1 MDLARIDRRLI
12 EVHRG
17 RKWILAFEAA
27 AGIAGLVKDLRA
39 WGAAGVMVVSAVEG
53 VGDLPAADRFFYT
66 RTSGGTVMEG
76 IRAYLDSVEHP
87 SRELTAA
94 VDEFDPGGDARVI
107 TSGFGSYSTL
117 CDRLVYDFRPPGWVA
132 FEDKIVIDE
141 LWDASGVARAPSAIV
156 PVSEASGAA
165 LRLSEGLG
173 SVWVADNSEG
183 WHGGGEYVRWVSTP
197 DDATDAVDWFAVHSD
212 RVRVMPFLDGIPCS
226 IHGLVTA
233 NGVAVFLPV
242 ELLILRRLDR
252 PGFVYARA
260 ANFWTPPDHIREEMR
275 TAARAAGAELAR
287 RTGYRGAFGID
298 GVCTADGFL
307 PTELNA
313 RFSVGHELQAHG
325 SGIALGSMNRLCTAG
340 DLEIDAGWIEDAVIS
355 KVARERRGS
364 VLFSVRDATGSAKTG
379 VVFREDAAF
388 AVGPDDDDADA
399 VMDLGPSAHGG
410 LIIMRLDPDR
420 RPIGPS
426 VAPLAVRAALLAND
440 LWSVGLPAVE
450 AAPDLCRRETSG

>member
-1 MDLARIDRRLI
+1 MDLARIDQRLT
-12 EVHRG
+12 EVQRG

-27 AGIAGLVKDLRA
+27 AGVTGLAQDLRN
-39 WGAAGVMVVSAVEG
+39 WGATGVMVVSAVEG

-66 RTSGGTVMEG
+66 RTSGDTVMQG

-87 SRELTAA
+87 SPELTAA
-94 VDEFDPGGDARVI
+94 VDEFDPSGDAQVI
-107 TSGFGSYSTL
+107 TSGFGSYATL
-117 CDRLVYDFRPPGWVA
+117 CNRPVYDFRPPGWVA
-132 FEDKIVIDE
+132 FEDKIIIDE
-141 LWDASGVARAPSAIV
+141 LWDASGVTRADSAIV
-156 PVSEASGAA
+156 PVSEASDAA
-165 LRLSEGLG
+165 LRLSESLG
-173 SVWVADNSEG
+173 SVWVADNAEG
-183 WHGGGEYVRWVSTP
+183 WHGGGEYVRWVPTS
-197 DDATDAVDWFAVHSD
+197 DDAADAADWFATRSN

-275 TAARAAGAELAR
+275 AAARAVGAELAR

-298 GVCTADGFL
+298 GVCTADGFR

-355 KVARERRGS
+355 KVEHERRGA
-364 VLFSVRDATGSAKTG
+364 VLFAVTDATGPAKTG
-379 VVFREDAAF
+379 VIFREDT
-388 AVGPDDDDADA
+388 AVAVDPDDDADA
-399 VMDLGPSAHGG
+399 VMDLGRSVHGG
-410 LIIMRLDPDR
+410 LIIMRFDPEGT
-420 RPIGPS
+420 PIGPS
-426 VAPLAVRAALLAND
+426 VAPLAVRAARLAND
-440 LWSVGLPAVE
+440 LWGVGLPAVE
-450 AAPDLCRRETSG
+450 AAPDLCREGSSG